1 MAITSHSK
9 MYSTGAI
16 TSAMPT
22 TSQSVGSRFMAFPL
36 CGQTANAVVSVT
48 VVTGKGDAGQCCA
61 WCAVVHAVF
70 AASVADHAIHAIG
83 CVSPSSG
90 FGVVADFVD
99 VSTKAVVNNCD
110 FIGEPKPAA
119 NFICDAG
126 QNWRSELAVHKDKVS
141 AEPNSLAVKGVVV
154 AALVV
159 GHAVKVSALESLGDR
174 FNLATARAIDVRHV
188 DAGAA
193 SVHAG
198 LDAELDARECFF
210 EGSANEFCSVS
221 AREVCSHHNFL
232 FKDPVQ
238 CVRA

>member
-1 MAITSHSK
+1 MASHSK

-22 TSQSVGSRFMAFPL
+22 ISQSVGSRFMAFPL

-61 WCAVVHAVF
+61 WCAVVHAVL
-70 AASVADHAIHAIG
+70 AASVANDPVNIPGVKAAGQAVSIG
-83 CVSPSSG
+83 
-90 FGVVADFVD
+90 ANFVD
-99 VSTKAVVNNCD
+99 VSAKTVVFDDDLIGKPVVIANLIYNSKQGVESKFAVYKN
-110 FIGEPKPAA
+110 E
-119 NFICDAG
+119 
-126 QNWRSELAVHKDKVS
+126 VS
-141 AEPNSLAVKGVVV
+141 TEANSLAVKGVVV

-174 FNLATARAIDVRHV
+174 FNLAAARAVDVCDV

-221 AREVCSHHNFL
+221 AREICSHHNFL